1 MKLNEKK
8 LKEMIVGELKEASSL
23 AKWSDSKKSQ
33 RWKVYIDGEKKP
45 LILTGRSAS
54 EVKKFAHQMIQNSSV
69 KIKKVVKEGKLTE
82 GPAGDYEQAHQK
94 VKKAYHQFNDAYI
107 DFSRLLIKKGLKP
120 YGRQLDKVYG
130 GVEKLWKF
138 YNNLLDKL
146 Q

>member
-69 KIKKVVKEGKLTE
+69 KIKKVVKEGKLNEYKAIDEKEYIKRVAAHYQTGIILGKMAQQMDKANRTE
-82 GPAGDYEQAHQK
+82 TEHK
-94 VKKAYHQFNDAYI
+94 VLYMSLVKYTKM
-107 DFSRLLIKKGLKP
+107 LKNNF
-120 YGRQLDKVYG
+120 
-130 GVEKLWKF
+130 KL
-138 YNNLLDKL
+138 
-146 Q
+146 